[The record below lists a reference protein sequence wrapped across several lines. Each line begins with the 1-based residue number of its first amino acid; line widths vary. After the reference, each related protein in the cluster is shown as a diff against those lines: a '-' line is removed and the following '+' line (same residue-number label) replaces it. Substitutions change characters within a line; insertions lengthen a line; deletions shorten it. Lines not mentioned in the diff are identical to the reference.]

1 MNCDCAGMRLCSSSH
16 RAYRERPTV
25 SPPLQ
30 QHIGLLMLSVTTKLE
45 ATQKFGVAGRLFPVF
60 FFPGVAFGGAW
71 SEGPS

>member
-1 MNCDCAGMRLCSSSH
+1 MLFIPPGKPGTAH
-16 RAYRERPTV
+16 RE
-25 SPPLQ
+25 PPLQ